1 MERLGT
7 SRVRVV
13 EVLSEGHRTSP
24 IPFPEVVSSWGVD
37 WIGFALEV
45 FHVVPASNIPEHEHP
60 THFLNLFTSGRIRA
74 QWTMDGRTRT
84 ADHGPGTLYLLPAG
98 SRDLATWSGPNSRI
112 LLVME
117 PRFLAGV
124 LDETAHLA
132 DVELR
137 PNWSFQDRHIVAI
150 LRALHADL
158 EDGSP
163 AGPLYCQS
171 LSVALAH
178 YLIRRYAVRTT
189 RDRVYLNGMPA
200 VRLNRVLDFMRQNYA
215 KETRLLELANLA
227 GMSPHY
233 FCELFKQSMAIRP
246 YQYSLRCRMD
256 RAKEFLRSP
265 QFTVRQVAEAT
276 GFADQSHFTK
286 DFRRMVGVTPLQFT

>member
-1 MERLGT
+1 MESVGI
-7 SRVRVV
+7 SPVRAV
-13 EVLSEGHRTSP
+13 EVIRDGHRVSP
-24 IPFPEVVSSWGVD
+24 ILIPSAVSSRHVGWNG
-37 WIGFALEV
+37 IALEA
-45 FHVVPASNIPEHEHP
+45 FHDVPASNIPEHEHP

-117 PRFLAGV
+117 PRFLAGA
-124 LDETAHLA
+124 LDETTHLA

-158 EDGSP
+158 
-163 AGPLYCQS
+163 
-171 LSVALAH
+171 ALAH
-178 YLIRRYAVRTT
+178 YLVRRYAVRTT
-189 RDRVYLNGMPA
+189 RDPEYRNGMPA

-215 KETRLLELANLA
+215 KETRLWELAHLA

-233 FCELFKQSMAIRP
+233 FCELFKESTGISP

-286 DFRRMVGVTPLQFT
+286 VFRRLVGVTPLQFRA

>member
-1 MERLGT
+1 
-7 SRVRVV
+7 
-13 EVLSEGHRTSP
+13 
-24 IPFPEVVSSWGVD
+24 
-37 WIGFALEV
+37 
-45 FHVVPASNIPEHEHP
+45 
-60 THFLNLFTSGRIRA
+60 
-74 QWTMDGRTRT
+74 MDGRTRT

-112 LLVME
+112 ILVME

-137 PNWSFQDRHIVAI
+137 PNLSFQDRHIVAI

-163 AGPLYCQS
+163 AGPLYGQS

-178 YLIRRYAVRTT
+178 YFIRRYAVRTT
-189 RDRVYLNGMPA
+189 HDPEYRNGMPA

-215 KETRLLELANLA
+215 KETRLWELANLA

-233 FCELFKQSMAIRP
+233 FCELFKQSTGISP

-286 DFRRMVGVTPLQFT
+286 VFRRMVGVTPLQFRVNRPNIGFSRQLRAECA